1 MNLGEVIKKFRY
13 ENNMTMEEFAKRT
26 ELSKGYIS
34 MLEKNSNPK
43 TKREITPSY
52 TTIMR
57 IAKVMSID
65 VDVLFSLL
73 DDNQPIKWNSPREAN
88 IRLSKKEEKLIPEVC
103 PTPEDLRVPPTPLV
117 DDVEPTLSAKF
128 FLPRTKQIFKQYSVF
143 QTGFKVFEPSL

>member
-1 MNLGEVIKKFRY
+1 MNLGEIIKKFRA

-57 IAKVMSID
+57 VAKIMSID

-73 DDNQPIKWNSPREAN
+73 DDKQPIKWNSPRETTIN
-88 IRLSKKEEKLIPEVC
+88 LSKKEEKLITKYRENPSMQKAVD
-103 PTPEDLRVPPTPLV
+103 TLLGIED
-117 DDVEPTLSAKF
+117 
-128 FLPRTKQIFKQYSVF
+128 
-143 QTGFKVFEPSL
+143 